1 MTVLNIHAGGA
12 PAFSLKHRDNDS
24 AATLKQR
31 AAKKLNLEDSSNI
44 SALYEWHLV
53 RYALDDEDDY
63 DIFQSRVG
71 NLPEVSIYLSGPSIP
86 QAEKQPL
93 PGTRPHT
100 FSPQM
105 RSAIEGSN
113 SSTSYDS
120 QSLYSTAS
128 RSPASKATSIHLIA
142 SSDTASNGNENGNGG
157 DNATLGGKSYR
168 STKTA
173 KTLQEQALMTG
184 VPVHKLAFNEFH
196 NQLGVRTFIGSI
208 GPIENVRMMMKPGHR
223 HCYMAREFALQH
235 GFIPK
240 DAAPGFYGFS
250 GITNLGSWPIK
261 VGEKVVELQVM
272 LVENSYFPVILGRS
286 FMEKRRIQ
294 TDTLDQT
301 SIIAG
306 DTGESLSCDIV
317 VVRDAKGEVVPIS

>member
-12 PAFSLKHRDNDS
+12 HAFSLKHKDGDS
-24 AATLKQR
+24 ASGIKNR
-31 AAKKLNLEDSSNI
+31 AAKKLNIQDNSQV

-63 DIFQSRVG
+63 EIFQQRVS
-71 NLPEVSIYLSGPSIP
+71 NLPEVSIYLSGPGVP
-86 QAEKQPL
+86 VPEKQPA
-93 PGTRPHT
+93 PGTRPHN
-100 FSPQM
+100 FSPSM
-105 RSAIEGSN
+105 VSAIQGKTG

-120 QSLYSTAS
+120 QSLYSSATNS

-142 SSDTASNGNENGNGG
+142 SSDTASNDNG
-157 DNATLGGKSYR
+157 DTATIGGKSTKSVAK
-168 STKTA
+168 STR
-173 KTLQEQALMTG
+173 TLAERAAATG
-184 VPVHKLAFNEFH
+184 VPVHKLAFDEFQ

-250 GITNLGSWPIK
+250 GITNLGSWPIR
-261 VGEKVVELQVM
+261 VGEKTVELQVM

-286 FMEKRRIQ
+286 FMEKRHVQ
-294 TDTLDQT
+294 TNPLDQT
-301 SIIAG
+301 HVIFQ
-306 DTGESLSCDIV
+306 DVGETVPCDLV
-317 VVRDAKGEVVPIS
+317 VVRDSQGNIVPIS

>member
-12 PAFSLKHRDNDS
+12 PAFSLKHKDNDS

-31 AAKKLNLEDSSNI
+31 AAKKLNITDTSDI
-44 SALYEWHLV
+44 SALYEWHMV

-63 DIFQSRVG
+63 DIFQSRVA
-71 NLPEVSIYLSGPSIP
+71 NLPEVSIYLSGSSIP

-93 PGTRPHT
+93 PGTRPHN
-100 FSPQM
+100 FSPLM
-105 RSAIEGSN
+105 RSAIGNSGN

-120 QSLYSTAS
+120 QSLYSSAS

-142 SSDTASNGNENGNGG
+142 SSDTTDQSNGG
-157 DNATLGGKSYR
+157 DTATIGGR
-168 STKTA
+168 SVRTNKTA
-173 KTLQEQALMTG
+173 KTLEQQALMTG

-208 GPIENVRMMMKPGHR
+208 GPIENVRMMMKEGHR

-261 VGEKVVELQVM
+261 VGEKTVELQVM

-286 FMEKRRIQ
+286 FMEKRRLQIDPLEQ
-294 TDTLDQT
+294 THV
-301 SIIAG
+301 SFG
-306 DTGESLSCDIV
+306 DNGETVPCDIV
-317 VVRDAKGEVVPIS
+317 VVKDAMGNPISIS